1 MPFLPHESAAGGG
14 DEPSAAQG
22 GGSGSGSWGG
32 ERSPPP
38 GVHPSGISKAWSML
52 YVWLQYAQWYKV
64 LCWLLVL
71 VLGGSEGLLP
81 VGLREAFRV
90 EELLLAS
97 ESRAQTFI
105 FGQCVPFVL
114 TKTRHF
120 LVTWAG
126 HSHVVRLIF
135 YSAFTSHVEV
145 ASTLACDSVVAV
157 SDSRRVPPQPPRASP
172 PLLLGL
178 LPPPFAPL
186 SRARS
191 HHMPTLAPTRLAAGA
206 PAVRLVHER
215 RQRLQPAPQPQPAPR
230 RVLCHR
236 LPAAHQGPRG
246 GRRGGCAGPQRRGAA
261 QGACGRSRVSRER
274 AESEPG
280 GGVGHATA
288 GLRARRVACGVR
300 QRTAWLD
307 ASRCVAARASARAH
321 SGPGACG
328 LGVLWPVHRITRRV
342 LD

>member
-1 MPFLPHESAAGGG
+1 MLAAFSTAPPFCRVPPPASVQKFVSQFVDAHVMPFLPHESAAGGG

-178 LPPPFAPL
+178 LPPPVPPSLARAHTTCRRLPPPVWPQAHLLYDWFTSAANDYSLRLNLNRLRAGYFAIASLP
-186 SRARS
+186 RTKGQEA
-191 HHMPTLAPTRLAAGA
+191 AAAGDA
-206 PAVRLVHER
+206 RDR
-215 RQRLQPAPQPQPAPR
+215 SG
-230 RVLCHR
+230 
-236 LPAAHQGPRG
+236 AA
-246 GRRGGCAGPQRRGAA
+246 QRRG
-261 QGACGRSRVSRER
+261 
-274 AESEPG
+274 
-280 GGVGHATA
+280 HA
-288 GLRARRVACGVR
+288 G
-300 QRTAWLD
+300 D
-307 ASRCVAARASARAH
+307 
-321 SGPGACG
+321 PE
-328 LGVLWPVHRITRRV
+328 
-342 LD
+342 